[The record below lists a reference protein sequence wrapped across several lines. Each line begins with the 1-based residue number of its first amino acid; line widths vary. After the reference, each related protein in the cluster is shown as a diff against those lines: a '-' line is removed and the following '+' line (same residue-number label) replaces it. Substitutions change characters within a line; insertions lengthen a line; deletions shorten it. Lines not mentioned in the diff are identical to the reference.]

1 MLLDGLDHFRWR
13 NLQRVGKFENHP
25 NSGLVDPALDQ
36 ADEVSFD
43 SRRQRKL
50 LL

>member
-1 MLLDGLDHFRWR
+1 MLLDGLDYFRGR
-13 NLQRVGKFENHP
+13 NLQRVGKFENYP
-25 NSGLVDPALDQ
+25 NSGLVDPPLDQ

-43 SRRQRKL
+43 SRRQCEL